1 MRQLPVQIVPGLQTP
16 FLLHSGPLSNTQPC
30 SIASHPSGPH
40 ACLLAETHNECC
52 SCQQRRISLPLLA
65 PSKPSWQANGHR
77 KVCMQKLKW
86 DMCTRETLRLARRSR
101 AHPGLVQ
108 RQHSTAFSW
117 RAGAWVF
124 PALLPRW
131 AISRDTATPL
141 HAPRGGST
149 CRGIKDL
156 SASLQS
162 LKHRALELQ

>member
-1 MRQLPVQIVPGLQTP
+1 MPTPMAWLSKTNKQKNKATSPFGGYENPGRCSFRESMPSSEWLQQSSDLMRQLPVQIVPGLQTP

-40 ACLLAETHNECC
+40 ACLLAETHSECC

-101 AHPGLVQ
+101 VHPGLVQ
-108 RQHSTAFSW
+108 R
-117 RAGAWVF
+117 
-124 PALLPRW
+124 
-131 AISRDTATPL
+131 
-141 HAPRGGST
+141 
-149 CRGIKDL
+149 
-156 SASLQS
+156 
-162 LKHRALELQ
+162 